1 MKVCYSDVSLI
12 QMFGIQI
19 PTVLLIFFQVDIRAV
34 QILSRWNR
42 EYTIKILLQELRR
55 LMLQKE
61 NVKLSQPPEGSVF

>member
-1 MKVCYSDVSLI
+1 L
-12 QMFGIQI
+12 
-19 PTVLLIFFQVDIRAV
+19 QVDTRVV

-61 NVKLSQPPEGSVF
+61 NIKLAQPPEGSVF